1 LRISPR
7 ALDRRSPGYLPAV
20 VTLDAV
26 CDPGGTVGTRLLRAF
41 RIACTRHDG
50 LGSLPKFTFLGAMCQ
65 IQSDTLH
72 LVSHAYL
79 PVRLAPSGH
88 YTSERLT
95 KPYSGELPA
104 CAVPSQLANIARLP
118 MPKGPRGQ
126 PTPQPRGHCSNCEK
140 PSPRTIATVF
150 SSMTAM
156 AYFRPSSTD
165 PLNTWNCLYLKHHPE
180 VPRLTASV
188 NGSSVHCAEAKAA

>member
-1 LRISPR
+1 MLS
-7 ALDRRSPGYLPAV
+7 A
-20 VTLDAV
+20 T
-26 CDPGGTVGTRLLRAF
+26 PGGRLALVFSAPSVSP
-41 RIACTRHDG
+41 APDEM
-50 LGSLPKFTFLGAMCQ
+50 GSAHSLNSRFLGAMCQ
-65 IQSDTLH
+65 IQSCTLH

-188 NGSSVHCAEAKAA
+188 NGSSVRSAENALIF